1 MKQNKK
7 TPSAK
12 GALISLN
19 FKDQKFSAVVDEID
33 PQEHQKNSFATD
45 EKKTQKRS
53 EKVLRIIQF
62 LLEKIRHF
70 GNLF

>member
-12 GALISLN
+12 GTLITLN
-19 FKDQKFSAVVDEID
+19 FKDQKFSAVVDEIH

-45 EKKTQKRS
+45 EKK
-53 EKVLRIIQF
+53 LRNALRKF
-62 LLEKIRHF
+62 FE
-70 GNLF
+70 

>member
-12 GALISLN
+12 GALITLN
-19 FKDQKFSAVVDEID
+19 FKDQKFSAVVDEI
-33 PQEHQKNSFATD
+33 
-45 EKKTQKRS
+45 
-53 EKVLRIIQF
+53 
-62 LLEKIRHF
+62 RHF

>member
-12 GALISLN
+12 GALITLN
-19 FKDQKFSAVVDEID
+19 FKDQKFSAVVDEIH

-53 EKVLRIIQF
+53 EKVLRII
-62 LLEKIRHF
+62 
-70 GNLF
+70 

>member
-12 GALISLN
+12 GALITLN
-19 FKDQKFSAVVDEID
+19 FKDQKFSVDEIH

>member
-7 TPSAK
+7 TPSAE
-12 GALISLN
+12 GVLITIH
-19 FKDQKFSAVVDEID
+19 FKDQKFSGRVDEIH
-33 PQEHQKNSFATD
+33 PQEHQKNSFATG
-45 EKKTQKRS
+45 EKKTQKHS
-53 EKVLRIIQF
+53 EKILRITQF